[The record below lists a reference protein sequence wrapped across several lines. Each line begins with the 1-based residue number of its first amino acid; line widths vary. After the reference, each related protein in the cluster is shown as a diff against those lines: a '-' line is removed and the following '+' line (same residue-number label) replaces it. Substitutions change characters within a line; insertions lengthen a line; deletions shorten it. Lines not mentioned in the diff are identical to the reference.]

1 MPCDSCVLPDGP
13 APALSALESL
23 CLDQIRFWVGV
34 VARNRGRS
42 GRIVEGVPFT
52 RLPAG
57 ELAEHLM
64 ERFPF
69 LSVTLRQVR
78 RALSRLVE
86 LGLVVREQFWQS
98 ERWRSDYWYSVPAS
112 AAASGVADSVT
123 PEDPVAASSGDDLG
137 SPSLT
142 PLSCSLS
149 DEDRASRVSV
159 SVGVSAVALCE
170 PTASSPT
177 AGDPTALTR
186 GVPAVPPTA
195 PSMGPSAQPSQPS
208 PTISATAG
216 TQAALPSAQVSGP
229 LGSHSGSVWA
239 RIRELAAAF
248 NPSQLEAVSPTAVVV
263 RGRVCRIADG
273 DCAPLR

>member
-1 MPCDSCVLPDGP
+1 MPCDSCVLPDGS

-42 GRIVEGVPFT
+42 GRVVDGVPYT

-57 ELAEHLM
+57 ELVANLT

-98 ERWRSDYWYSVPAS
+98 ERWRSDYWYSVPAASSDS
-112 AAASGVADSVT
+112 AVESGVAESAT
-123 PEDPVAASSGDDLG
+123 PEMPVVASSGVPLG

-142 PLSCSLS
+142 PLSGCLP
-149 DEDRASRVSV
+149 DENRASRVPV
-159 SVGVSAVALCE
+159 LVGVSAVAPCE
-170 PTASSPT
+170 PTASCPT
-177 AGDPTALTR
+177 AGQPTALTR
-186 GVPAVPPTA
+186 EEPAPAGRPCVV
-195 PSMGPSAQPSQPS
+195 PSAS
-208 PTISATAG
+208 PLLPTPAISA
-216 TQAALPSAQVSGP
+216 SYGP
-229 LGSHSGSVWA
+229 RASLHSPQGAVWA
-239 RIRELAAAF
+239 RIRALAAAF
-248 NPSQLEAVSPTAVVV
+248 DPSQLEVVSPSAVVV
-263 RGRVCRIADG
+263 GGRVRRIADG
-273 DCAPLR
+273 ACTPLR